1 MSGKLGVLILD
12 TRFPRLP
19 GDPGNPATYKV
30 PAILRRVEKAT
41 AACLEGWRE
50 RFNTND
56 RLGLTY

>member
-19 GDPGNPATYKV
+19 GDPGNQPPMKFQRFSDV
-30 PAILRRVEKAT
+30 LKKPLWPVWK
-41 AACLEGWRE
+41 GGE